1 MNKSVH
7 DAHIKKPILF
17 IKYDYISIHVL
28 YEQHVHS
35 YSHPPSILCTY
46 SICSIIIYSHETQ
59 TDSLIFFKKEFHYM
73 EFIILKLSHDTFN
86 VKLYT
91 NVINDLFTISLKM
104 LI

>member
-1 MNKSVH
+1 MNSLFTPTH
-7 DAHIKKPILF
+7 THPHPIF
-17 IKYDYISIHVL
+17 F
-28 YEQHVHS
+28 VHS
-35 YSHPPSILCTY
+35 IRY
-46 SICSIIIYSHETQ
+46 IIIYSHETQ